1 MRIGVRVRVRVSVG
15 LTVTS
20 CGLPMTTPS
29 ATKTEPMMARFVG
42 VPLALMNEKRPPPCR
57 SEPVATCVTPQGVQW
72 AARYGHSDQTGQC
85 VSQRELR
92 EARVRACVFR
102 VGMERD
108 GAQCTVFA
116 ALTAVIRDHPMNISG
131 LVPHR
136 ATVGLAVA
144 TVARAAGDTTRPC
157 AGANA
162 RRRRVAATRIVG
174 KCEELLGTGEKTAD
188 LFGRPKCFK
197 TAIHLD

>member
-1 MRIGVRVRVRVSVG
+1 ME
-15 LTVTS
+15 
-20 CGLPMTTPS
+20 CG
-29 ATKTEPMMARFVG
+29 R
-42 VPLALMNEKRPPPCR
+42 
-57 SEPVATCVTPQGVQW
+57 
-72 AARYGHSDQTGQC
+72 
-85 VSQRELR
+85 
-92 EARVRACVFR
+92 
-102 VGMERD
+102 
-108 GAQCTVFA
+108 TVFA

-188 LFGRPKCFK
+188 QLRESRRCFK
-197 TAIHLD
+197 TAIHLVTRN

>member
-1 MRIGVRVRVRVSVG
+1 M

-20 CGLPMTTPS
+20 CGLVKKTPR
-29 ATKTEPMMARFVG
+29 AMKTEPMIARFCG
-42 VPLALMNEKRPPPCR
+42 VPFALMNENTPPPCR
-57 SEPVATCVTPQGVQW
+57 SEPVATYEATERERWVAGW
-72 AARYGHSDQTGQC
+72 DHSDWAQ
-85 VSQRELR
+85 VRAFANARS
-92 EARVRACVFR
+92 EARVRAGAR
-102 VGMERD
+102 AGML
-108 GAQCTVFA
+108 GAVQCTVFA

-162 RRRRVAATRIVG
+162 SRRIVAATRI
-174 KCEELLGTGEKTAD
+174 EEGWKVPQQSRGVKNG
-188 LFGRPKCFK
+188 LFLKKHKNKLAR
-197 TAIHLD
+197 AS